1 MRIAQVS
8 PLVEAVPPK
17 LYGGTERI
25 VSWLVE
31 ELVRDGHQVT
41 LFATGDSRTSA
52 MLLPMAPKALRLAG
66 IRDHTASTLVMLDR
80 VRRRAVEFDVIH
92 FHVDLLQFPMFQ
104 DLFHKCV
111 TTLHGRLDLPDFLPV
126 YQAFAGMPLISISEA
141 QRAPMPLS
149 SRWLASI
156 HHGMPLDLYPLGTGR
171 GGYLAYLGRISPEK
185 RPDRAIEIAKKS
197 GLPLKL
203 AAKVDP
209 TDQQYFTS
217 VIEPLLND
225 PLIEFIGEVGDEHK
239 AEFLGRAAALLFPID
254 WPEPFGL
261 VMIEAL
267 SAGTPVIAWPF
278 GSVPEVI
285 EDGVTGMLVD
295 SVDDAVQAVR
305 RLPAM
310 DRQVIRR
317 RFEERFSARRMA
329 RDYVAAYDQLI
340 DGRSRWNQRGQAIDI
355 EREACP
361 VSA

>member
-1 MRIAQVS
+1 
-8 PLVEAVPPK
+8 
-17 LYGGTERI
+17 
-25 VSWLVE
+25 
-31 ELVRDGHQVT
+31 
-41 LFATGDSRTSA
+41 
-52 MLLPMAPKALRLAG
+52 MLEQ
-66 IRDHTASTLVMLDR
+66 
-80 VRRRAVEFDVIH
+80 VRRRAAEFDVIH

-111 TTLHGRLDLPDFLPV
+111 TTLHGRLDLPDFRPT
-126 YQAFAGMPLISISEA
+126 YEAFAGMPLISISEA
-141 QRAPMPLS
+141 QRAPMPAV

-156 HHGMPLDLYPLGTGR
+156 HHGMPLDLYHLGTGR

-209 TDQQYFTS
+209 MDQQYFTS

-239 AEFLGRAAALLFPID
+239 AEFLGNAAALLFPID

-267 SAGTPVIAWPF
+267 STGTPVIAWPM

-295 SVDDAVQAVR
+295 SVDAAVQAVG
-305 RLPAM
+305 RLPTLS
-310 DRQVIRR
+310 RQTIRR
-317 RFEERFSARRMA
+317 RFEERFSAARMA
-329 RDYVAAYDQLI
+329 RDYVTAYDELL
-340 DGRSRWNQRGQAIDI
+340 DGRSQWSQPS
-355 EREACP
+355 EA
-361 VSA
+361 AE